1 MMTTTN
7 RIAFATFDQM
17 PDLSPDDQLLLP
29 ELKRLRVVAEPAVW
43 SDDTI
48 DWSKFSAVVIRSC
61 WDYHHR
67 HEAFLNWLSKLEELG
82 ITVWNQPSLIRWNL
96 DKIYLQDLHAK
107 GFKITPTIWP
117 ESNRDTDVSSL
128 LRSRHWKRAV
138 VKPRISASGNRTV
151 LIGPEIGATD
161 SALVE
166 RVLQT
171 AAGMIQEYLEAVR
184 TEGEWSLIFFDKRFS
199 HAVLKR
205 PKSGEFRVQLEH
217 GAVIDV
223 ALPPPAYI
231 DVGQS
236 LVDSIDGPLLFAR
249 VDGVAVNGEFTLM
262 ELELIKP
269 YLFLST
275 DRSATRNFVEAI
287 AGFVA

>member
-1 MMTTTN
+1 MTTTN

-17 PDLSPDDQLLLP
+17 PDLSPNDQLLLP

-67 HEAFLNWLSKLEELG
+67 HEAFFNWLSKLEELG

-128 LRSRHWKRAV
+128 LRSRHWKPAV

-249 VDGVAVNGEFTLM
+249 VDGAAVNGEFTLM

-275 DRSATRNFVEAI
+275 DRFATRNFVEAI
-287 AGFVA
+287 ARFVA